1 MSAPDTNKKKDAKR
15 HKGPLMG
22 MVGVVI
28 FAVILLGLLS
38 IYVVNRGNEP
48 ADSTPISEE
57 TESGGAVTEEIQDAQ
72 GADAQEE

>member
-1 MSAPDTNKKKDAKR
+1 MSSPDTNKKKDAKR

-28 FAVILLGLLS
+28 FAVVLLGLLS
-38 IYVVNRGNEP
+38 IYVFSRGNEP

-57 TESGGAVTEEIQDAQ
+57 TESGAAVTEQIQGAQ